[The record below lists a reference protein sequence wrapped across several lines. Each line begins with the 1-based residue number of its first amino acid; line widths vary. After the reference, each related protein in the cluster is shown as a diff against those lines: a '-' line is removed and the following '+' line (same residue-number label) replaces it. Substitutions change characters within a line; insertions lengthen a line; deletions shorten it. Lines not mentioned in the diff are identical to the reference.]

1 MRLRRGGQFDE
12 LVARQLSLF
21 AGEEADLLQE
31 AADAEHAWVQSGRD
45 TAEEAYGDYQL
56 VVDALAD
63 RLLEI
68 REAYAAT
75 LTGDTAEQ
83 YRRAFA
89 AGAARRFRRYAS
101 LVADLEP

>member
-12 LVARQLSLF
+12 RVARRLTLF
-21 AGEEADLLQE
+21 TEGEADLLQE
-31 AADAEHAWVQSGRD
+31 SADSENAWVQAGRE

-68 REAYAAT
+68 RESYAAT
-75 LTGDTAEQ
+75 LTGDTVAE

-89 AGAARRFRRYAS
+89 AGAARRFRQYAS